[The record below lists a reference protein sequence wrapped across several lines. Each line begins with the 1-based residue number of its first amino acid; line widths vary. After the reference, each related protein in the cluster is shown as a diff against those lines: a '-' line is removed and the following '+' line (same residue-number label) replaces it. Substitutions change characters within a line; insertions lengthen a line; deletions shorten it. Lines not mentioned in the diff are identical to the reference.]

1 MIIEYTSDGHPM
13 SENPFSNP
21 LLSPSKPFLY
31 FLYTLYPCPTPF
43 CTHPALCRIVCRYVL
58 KRPGVDYYL
67 RELGRDFE
75 IVVYTA
81 SLSKYATRDS
91 SFII

>member
-1 MIIEYTSDGHPM
+1 
-13 SENPFSNP
+13 
-21 LLSPSKPFLY
+21 
-31 FLYTLYPCPTPF
+31 
-43 CTHPALCRIVCRYVL
+43 VL